1 MFFYVFCSIMKC
13 YQKSLLLV
21 FSCLWFAPFL
31 HAQEEV
37 DVNDMNKRELRRFAT
52 QQLKTEDSLKQAINQ
67 FEQDI
72 ASKNAFIDQSR
83 ATIADLNAK
92 LESAQTKIKELEQRL
107 IGLEEKANNNA
118 LLLEES
124 QKTNTGLTDQIVT
137 LKDSILYYKKVGMI
151 IYDSLTTLQNQT
163 LSGSS
168 EVTKIGTGKDFLN
181 QLYLG
186 KTTLNNQSFVLVPRA
201 VMGVMQL
208 ERAKL
213 FDDNYYYNNDYY
225 NNYNNQDPRRQFF
238 KEDNYDDYKKHVY
251 MDAFYPMQDL
261 NVGVQNQMKKKIP
274 NPTILKNYKKLIE
287 ANYKVVSG
295 NNYLNYNNN
304 PFPKLSFLKGKL
316 MTIQSG
322 DESHDYLFSLAKNQS
337 GSKNKIGQKGYFF
350 NLTDDDEVEYKL
362 NLMVWQNE
370 LYLVLTMEE
379 LDKLNLPFLFSN
391 TYHTTIRR
399 ECPDASYESDQVK
412 EVKHEDDSY
421 RVNYLLDNNRFEV
434 GCNYYTYC
442 DRTYIS
448 LFTKENSFQNSTYIN
463 PVFIF
468 CKLQTLE

>member
-1 MFFYVFCSIMKC
+1 MKC

-72 ASKNAFIDQSR
+72 ASKNAFIDQNR

-92 LESAQTKIKELEQRL
+92 LESAQIKTKELEERL

-168 EVTKIGTGKDFLN
+168 EVTKKGTGKDFLN

-186 KTTLNNQSFVLVPRA
+186 KTTLNNQSFVLVPHA

-261 NVGVQNQMKKKIP
+261 NVGVQNQMKKRYP
-274 NPTILKNYKKLIE
+274 IL
-287 ANYKVVSG
+287 
-295 NNYLNYNNN
+295 
-304 PFPKLSFLKGKL
+304 
-316 MTIQSG
+316 
-322 DESHDYLFSLAKNQS
+322 LF
-337 GSKNKIGQKGYFF
+337 
-350 NLTDDDEVEYKL
+350 
-362 NLMVWQNE
+362 
-370 LYLVLTMEE
+370 
-379 LDKLNLPFLFSN
+379 
-391 TYHTTIRR
+391 
-399 ECPDASYESDQVK
+399 
-412 EVKHEDDSY
+412 
-421 RVNYLLDNNRFEV
+421 
-434 GCNYYTYC
+434 
-442 DRTYIS
+442 
-448 LFTKENSFQNSTYIN
+448 
-463 PVFIF
+463 
-468 CKLQTLE
+468 